1 MVACRTPQPVSEML
15 FNSVDFLIFLPTV
28 WLLARLTKGRL
39 RDLILLAASYFFYM
53 VWSIPFASLLVISSV
68 IDFTAS
74 RNIAASSDK
83 RHRNIWLVVSL
94 VANLGLLVFFK
105 YTNFLIT
112 AAADTA
118 GLFGLQVAPH
128 TLDIILPL
136 GISFYTFQT
145 MSYTIDVWRGTLQ
158 PTQSFLRFALYVSF
172 FPQLVAG
179 PIVRAADFLPQ
190 LERGPE
196 RTATRTRE
204 GLLLVLTGL
213 VKKMVLAD
221 NIGPLVDLVYAQPGA
236 YSGDMLL
243 VATYAF
249 AFQIYLD
256 FSGYTDIA
264 RGVAKLLGF
273 EFLQNFDKP
282 YFSQSITEFW
292 RRWHMSLSSWL
303 RDYLY
308 IGLGGNRGGKWK
320 TYRNLFL
327 TMLLGGIWHGAN
339 WTFIVWGIFH
349 GGLLMLERVVP
360 PKTWIRGDSAVAQ
373 VARMVVTFHLV
384 CVSWVFFRAASVTDA
399 WIVLR
404 GIVATPWALAPE
416 ATVLGSVGLMALFLG
431 ALWADVGG
439 RLARSVLAWPRL
451 AQMTLYWTGSLLLV
465 GFGAWT
471 HAEFIYFQF

>member
-1 MVACRTPQPVSEML
+1 ML
-15 FNSVDFLIFLPTV
+15 FNSVDFLIFMPIV
-28 WLLARLTKGRL
+28 WLLARLTTGRL
-39 RDLILLAASYFFYM
+39 RDAILLCASYFFYM
-53 VWSIPFASLLVISSV
+53 VWSIPFASLLVISTV

-74 RNIAASSDK
+74 RRIAATTDK
-83 RHRNIWLVVSL
+83 RARNGWLLLSL
-94 VANLGLLVFFK
+94 AGNLGLLVFFK
-105 YTNFLIT
+105 YTNFLLS
-112 AAADTA
+112 AGADVA
-118 GLFGLQVAPH
+118 GVLGLQVAAPAF
-128 TLDIILPL
+128 DIVLPL

-145 MSYTIDVWRGTLQ
+145 MSYTIDVWRGNLA
-158 PTQSFLRFALYVSF
+158 PTSSLLRFALYVSF

-196 RTATRTRE
+196 RTTARTRE
-204 GLLLVLTGL
+204 GLLLVLVGL

-221 NIGPLVDLVYAQPGA
+221 NIAPLVDTIYGQPSA

-243 VATYAF
+243 LATYGF

-273 EFLQNFDKP
+273 EFLKNFDKP

-339 WTFIVWGIFH
+339 WTFIVWGVFH
-349 GGLLMLERVVP
+349 GSLLMLERVFP
-360 PKTWIRGDSAVAQ
+360 PGTVIRGESALARG
-373 VARMVVTFHLV
+373 ARMVVTFHLV
-384 CVSWVFFRAASVTDA
+384 CVSWVFFRAASVTEA
-399 WIVLR
+399 WAVLR
-404 GIVATPWALAPE
+404 GILAGPWTLSPE
-416 ATVLGSVGLMALFLG
+416 AQALGTLGLMAAFL
-431 ALWADVGG
+431 AVLAADVGDRLSRAVLAG
-439 RLARSVLAWPRL
+439 PRLAR
-451 AQMTLYWTGSLLLV
+451 MTVFWTGALVLV
-465 GFGAWT
+465 GYGAWS